1 MNVHAVEL
9 IIHTFQSQSRQFG
22 IWLNKQ
28 AITVFPCVTAF
39 NHRTKTIGVK
49 VSFDGTATIHQANI
63 CRVAV
68 VTKLCSSINEDTVV
82 ILAAQV
88 SVEAVTFSVTFALHG
103 SHVTFRRRHRH
114 TGQPATIFSHE
125 AGITTQHYTIYIQ
138 IIGCISR
145 GGMFLFTAKVLNPY
159 ATLVIFAQ
167 TDSILT
173 GGERVSLQISDVS
186 RSSCHCLNHGAGV
199 GCFMRVFY
207 EIKVTISSLCQV
219 ILIQTTFRCAC
230 GF

>member
-9 IIHTFQSQSRQFG
+9 IIHTFQRQRRQFG

-39 NHRTKTIGVK
+39 NHRTETIGVK

-88 SVEAVTFSVTFALHG
+88 SVEAVTFSVAFALHG
-103 SHVTFRRRHRH
+103 GHVTFRRRHRY
-114 TGQPATIFSHE
+114 TCQPATIFSHE
-125 AGITTQHYTIYIQ
+125 AGITTQHYTVYIQ
-138 IIGCISR
+138 VIGCISR

-159 ATLVIFAQ
+159 AALVIFAQ

-173 GGERVSLQISDVS
+173 G
-186 RSSCHCLNHGAGV
+186 
-199 GCFMRVFY
+199 
-207 EIKVTISSLCQV
+207 
-219 ILIQTTFRCAC
+219 
-230 GF
+230 